1 MSRKC
6 LQREYKR
13 RWAATTRQLKRQRGQ
28 NTVESEDSDQ
38 ECDLS
43 LSTVSTAEA
52 VMVAQSE
59 SEVANAPPSPCA
71 GALGNS
77 DAHSDSQSEIW
88 VEIDQHVTLSSDTE
102 SDNESDLDSFQDEL
116 ALWAT
121 DFQVKHNALN
131 ALLRL
136 LKKSGHRDLPATA
149 RTLLHTVTEVK
160 TEIKSDME
168 YYYFGVAS
176 ELLKHF
182 KMYPVHKKAQVDE
195 LEISLN
201 IDGLPLFRSSQ
212 MEFWPV
218 LCAIVNMHPTIVF
231 PVALTCGKSKPKNL
245 DFLTDTIEEL
255 KVVLHNGLKDG
266 DDTIPVKL
274 RCIVCDAPAKA
285 MVKNTKLFAGYSGCD
300 KCSQQGQHFGRMTYQ
315 EVMNLNLRTDASF
328 RSQSYPEHHHG
339 SSPFCQLPIDMIKA
353 FPVDYM
359 HQVCLGVMK
368 KLLLVWI
375 RGNRN
380 VKHSAEHIQQ
390 ISDRLEIMKKCIPS
404 RFARKPRSLREVDR
418 WKATEYRQF
427 LLYTGKLALQNI
439 LRPDL
444 YDNFMT
450 LSVALSI
457 LVSPKLSE
465 NHRDYA
471 HKLLEHFVTQARN
484 LYGKEFLVYNVHAML
499 HLADE
504 VKDHGSLDACS
515 AFPFENYMQ
524 KLKKSVRSGNNPLVQ
539 VIKRVSERR
548 RHIEQSLK
556 ESHKVSTTPP
566 NNAFILDAHSCC
578 EATQVTGTEKNN
590 YLCRVYEHG
599 EALFTKPC
607 DSRLLQMYRVHRRNA
622 HMKMLPEQSL
632 TNSAIRLVED
642 DTGHIIFMGILHDL

>member
-1 MSRKC
+1 MTLGYCKLECINLLVITFRKLRNKISFTMSKKS
-6 LQREYKR
+6 LQQEYKR
-13 RWAATTRQLKRQRGQ
+13 RWAATTRHLKRQRERGQ
-28 NTVESEDSDQ
+28 NTLESEDSDQ
-38 ECDLS
+38 ECELS
-43 LSTVSTAEA
+43 LPTFSTAEA
-52 VMVAQSE
+52 VAVAQSE
-59 SEVANAPPSPCA
+59 SEVANASPIPCA
-71 GALGNS
+71 GDLGNS
-77 DAHSDSQSEIW
+77 DAHSDSESEIW
-88 VEIDQHVTLSSDTE
+88 VQHVTLSSDAE
-102 SDNESDLDSFQDEL
+102 SDNESDLDSFQDKL

-121 DFQVKHNALN
+121 DFQVKHNALDS
-131 ALLRL
+131 LLRL
-136 LKKSGHRDLPATA
+136 LKKSGHPDLPTTA
-149 RTLLHTVTEVK
+149 STLLHTVTEVQ
-160 TEIKSDME
+160 TEIKSDMS

-182 KMYPVHKKAQVDE
+182 KMYPVHERAQVDG

-218 LCAIVNMHPTIVF
+218 LCAIVNMHPNIVF

-245 DFLTDTIEEL
+245 DFLTDTIEKL
-255 KVVLHNGLKDG
+255 KVVLQSGLKDG
-266 DDTIPVKL
+266 EDTISVIL

-285 MVKNTKLFAGYSGCD
+285 MVKNTKLFSGYSGCD
-300 KCSQQGQHFGRMTYQ
+300 KCSQQGQYFGRMTYQ
-315 EVMNLNLRTDASF
+315 EIMNLNLRTDDSF
-328 RSQSYPEHHHG
+328 CSQSYPQHHHG
-339 SSPFCQLPIDMIKA
+339 PSPFCQLPINMIKA
-353 FPVDYM
+353 FPVHYM

-368 KLLLVWI
+368 RLLLVWI
-375 RGNRN
+375 RGKRN
-380 VKHSAEHIQQ
+380 VKHSADHIQQ
-390 ISDRLEIMKKCIPS
+390 ISDRLEMMTKCIPA
-404 RFARKPRSLREVDR
+404 RFAIKPRSLREVDR

-427 LLYTGKLALQNI
+427 LLYTGKLALRNI

-484 LYGKEFLVYNVHAML
+484 LYGKEFLVYDVHAML

-504 VKDHGSLDACS
+504 VKEHGSLDACS

-539 VIKRVSERR
+539 VVRRLSERR
-548 RHIEQSLK
+548 KHIEKSLN
-556 ESHKVSTTPP
+556 ESPKVSTTPP
-566 NNAFILDAHSCC
+566 NNAFILDGHLCC
-578 EATQVTGTEKNN
+578 EATQVTDTEQN

-599 EALFTKPC
+599 EAVFTKPC
-607 DSRLLQMYRVHRRNA
+607 DSRLLQIYRVNRRNA
-622 HMKMLPEQSL
+622 DRKS
-632 TNSAIRLVED
+632 VV
-642 DTGHIIFMGILHDL
+642 